1 MDSEEGVSQTEESQG
16 LVIGL
21 PHTRE
26 DQRDARAVG
35 DAGEA
40 EVVKLKPTL
49 KS

>member
-26 DQRDARAVG
+26 DQKDARAVG

-40 EVVKLKPTL
+40 EVVGLKPTL